1 MSTYTAAIR
10 GSDDPGYEDLTSD
23 QWVLED
29 RGRYIATL
37 GLPVEPQS
45 VVEVE
50 RAVTKVLGRSGV
62 AVATGGNIT
71 GDTSH
76 GNVYVKSSEWELRA
90 D

>member
-1 MSTYTAAIR
+1 MSMHTAAIR
-10 GSDDPGYEDLTSD
+10 SSDDPGYEDLTSA

-29 RGRYIATL
+29 RGKYIATL
-37 GLPVEPQS
+37 DLPVEPQNMI
-45 VVEVE
+45 EVE

-76 GNVYVKSSEWELRA
+76 RNVYVKSPEWELR
-90 D
+90 